1 MMTAAYDTS
10 WLRYGA
16 TTSNAGNFYTTTA
29 TTGSW
34 VPINTPGT
42 AATYTIRAD
51 LAAEP
56 AYDARRSISMDELIR
71 EIRGEPV
78 HMRREKV
85 RITMA
90 EDPAPCSEQELSD
103 FITCS

>member
-1 MMTAAYDTS
+1 MYDTS

-29 TTGSW
+29 TTGGW

-42 AATYTIRAD
+42 SASSTYTIQ
-51 LAAEP
+51 AEP
-56 AYDARRSISMDELIR
+56 AFDAWRSARMDDLIR

-78 HMRREKV
+78 HMRKEKV
-85 RITMA
+85 RITMP
-90 EDPAPCSEQELSD
+90 DPDPCSEQELSD
-103 FITCS
+103 FITGS

>member
-1 MMTAAYDTS
+1 MYDTS

-16 TTSNAGNFYTTTA
+16 TTGNAGNFYTTTA
-29 TTGSW
+29 TTDGW
-34 VPINTPGT
+34 VPLNTPNT
-42 AATYTIRAD
+42 ATSSTYTIQ
-51 LAAEP
+51 AEP
-56 AYDARRSISMDELIR
+56 AAYDAWRSISMDELIR

-103 FITCS
+103 FITGS